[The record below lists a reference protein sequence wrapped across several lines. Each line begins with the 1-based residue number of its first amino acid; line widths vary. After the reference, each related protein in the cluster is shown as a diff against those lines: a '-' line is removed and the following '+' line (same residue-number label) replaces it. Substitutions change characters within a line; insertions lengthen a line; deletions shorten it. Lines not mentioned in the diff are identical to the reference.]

1 MILILSPSKEEFQRC
16 IIWRSS
22 FNGLRMRMVGAGS
35 MATALLALAH
45 TPAYACTCKPRT
57 AAEIVAA
64 ADVAVVGMVTDVRRT
79 EAGKDAGHGGTVIAT
94 ISVSRIIKGR
104 IHRQIQLRTPG
115 SETVC
120 GVTFVEGTVVRIA
133 ADKLNDGL
141 NTTLCML
148 LVGPIPAD

>member
-1 MILILSPSKEEFQRC
+1 
-16 IIWRSS
+16 
-22 FNGLRMRMVGAGS
+22 MVALG
-35 MATALLALAH
+35 LLAAVVLAFAS
-45 TPAYACTCKPRT
+45 TPAQACTCKPRT

-79 EAGKDAGHGGTVIAT
+79 EAGRNGTVIAT

-120 GVTFVEGTVVRIA
+120 GVTFVEGAVVRIA

>member
-1 MILILSPSKEEFQRC
+1 
-16 IIWRSS
+16 
-22 FNGLRMRMVGAGS
+22 MVGAAL
-35 MATALLALAH
+35 MATAFVALAV
-45 TPAYACTCKPRT
+45 TPAQACTCKPRT

-64 ADVAVVGMVTDVRRT
+64 ADVAIVGMVTDVRRT
-79 EAGKDAGHGGTVIAT
+79 EAGRNGTVIAT

-120 GVTFVEGTVVRIA
+120 GVTFVEGAIVRIA

-148 LVGPIPAD
+148 LLGPIPAD

>member
-1 MILILSPSKEEFQRC
+1 M
-16 IIWRSS
+16 
-22 FNGLRMRMVGAGS
+22 
-35 MATALLALAH
+35 MATAFLALAH
-45 TPAYACTCKPRT
+45 TPAQACTCRPRT

-79 EAGKDAGHGGTVIAT
+79 ESGQNGTVVAT

-115 SETVC
+115 SSAAC
-120 GVTFVEGTVVRIA
+120 GVTFVEGAIVRIA

-148 LVGPIPAD
+148 LVGPIPAE